1 MTKKHARLA
10 SAVADAML
18 AQGFTQKQV
27 ATAAGITQ
35 SALCQAISGKYDIKE
50 ERWKMICENLG
61 LCYEDVI
68 ADPEPEVAKETPL
81 EIRGGGTTVPV
92 IAEEAE
98 RMEALDF
105 NQEEKRLL
113 DVVARYLAGHL
124 KEDISKGMDIG
135 LEDLYTL
142 LDVCKRM
149 QDAAES
155 GKTED

>member
-35 SALCQAISGKYDIKE
+35 SALSSAISGRYDIKE
-50 ERWKMICENLG
+50 ENWKMICENLG

-68 ADPEPEVAKETPL
+68 AEPEPEAAPPAIE
-81 EIRGGGTTVPV
+81 EIGGGTAVPV
-92 IAEEAE
+92 IAKEAGKMDALVFNEEE
-98 RMEALDF
+98 R
-105 NQEEKRLL
+105 RLL
-113 DVVARYLAGHL
+113 DVVARYMAGHL
-124 KEDISKGMDIG
+124 KEDIRKGVDIS
-135 LEDLYTL
+135 LDDLYTL

-149 QDAAES
+149 QCAAEA
-155 GKTED
+155 GQEED

>member
-50 ERWKMICENLG
+50 ERWKMICEHLA
-61 LCYEDVI
+61 LCYEDII

-81 EIRGGGTTVPV
+81 EIRGGTTVPV

-98 RMEALDF
+98 GMEALDF
-105 NQEEKRLL
+105 NPEEKRLL

-124 KEDISKGMDIG
+124 KEDISKGMDIS